1 MKTFSNLGL
10 SDEIVSI
17 LHDLE
22 ITTPTEIQARAI
34 PLVLRGEDVV
44 GLSQTGT
51 GKTYAFA
58 LPIIQNTTQEPY
70 VQSIVLCPTR
80 ELAEQILLEVR
91 KVTSNL
97 EGVRAIAVYGGADMQ
112 RQIYSLKRGAHI
124 VIGTP
129 GRVLDHIK
137 RRTLKLGLVEH
148 VVLDEADE
156 MLNMGFRD
164 DIEEILR
171 NTPKDRQTVMFSA
184 TMSKDIMAITNRF
197 MRKPITIQVGSPNTT
212 IASVKQS
219 YFVCPKDKKK
229 RTLYALLTQLPR
241 GRTIIFCNTKKM
253 VDSVQLYLQKM
264 GFMALALHGDMPQP
278 IRKRVMNEYKAEL
291 NNLLVTT
298 DIAARGIDVKD
309 IMHVINFDLPQNNE
323 YYIHRVGRTGRA
335 GKSGNAYTLL
345 NNPEQVKEILEIEK
359 KTHSKI
365 TASTLTLDENAGVVK
380 REANKP
386 RGKKLNIKSRE
397 KRAIISGKTTG
408 SRYNDKISINGSS
421 KLGKKRKTLRNTHHP
436 KKQNSSAVSKN

>member
-1 MKTFSNLGL
+1 MKSFNNLGL
-10 SDEIVSI
+10 NDDIVSI

-34 PLVLRGEDVV
+34 PIVLGGEDIV

-58 LPIIQNTTQEPY
+58 LPIIQNTIPEKY
-70 VQSIVLCPTR
+70 VQSLVLCPTR
-80 ELAEQILLEVR
+80 ELAEQILLEV
-91 KVTSNL
+91 KKITSHL
-97 EGVRAIAVYGGADMQ
+97 DGVRAVAVYGGADMQ
-112 RQIYSLKRGAHI
+112 RQIYNLKRGANI

-137 RRTLKLGLVEH
+137 RKTLKLGLVEH

-156 MLNMGFRD
+156 MLNMGFRA

-171 NTPKDRQTVMFSA
+171 NTPPTRQTIMFSA
-184 TMSKDIMAITNRF
+184 TMSKDIMAITRNF
-197 MRKPITIQVGSPNTT
+197 MKKPTTIQVGSPNTT
-212 IASVKQS
+212 IASIKQS

-229 RTLYALLTQLPR
+229 RALHALLSELPR

-253 VDSVQLYLQKM
+253 VDSVQVYLKKM
-264 GFMALALHGDMPQP
+264 GFMALALHGDMPQGV
-278 IRKRVMNEYKAEL
+278 RKRVMNEYKAEL

-335 GKSGNAYTLL
+335 GKTGNAYTLL
-345 NNPEQVKEILEIEK
+345 NTPEQIRDIQEIEK
-359 KTHSKI
+359 KTKSKI
-365 TASTLTLDENAGVVK
+365 TASTLTLNGNVS
-380 REANKP
+380 EAKPVQNKP
-386 RGKKLNIKSRE
+386 RGKKLNIKPRE
-397 KRAIISGKTTG
+397 KRAIIAGKTTG
-408 SRYNDKISINGSS
+408 SRYNDHISINGSS
-421 KLGKKRKTLRNTHHP
+421 KMGKKRRTLRNTHHA
-436 KKQNSSAVSKN
+436 KKQNRNSK

>member
-1 MKTFSNLGL
+1 MKSFNDLGL
-10 SDEIVSI
+10 NGDIVSI

-34 PLVLRGEDVV
+34 PIVLGGEDIV

-58 LPIIQNTTQEPY
+58 LPIIQNTIPEKY
-70 VQSIVLCPTR
+70 VQSLVLCPTR
-80 ELAEQILLEVR
+80 ELAEQILLEV
-91 KVTSNL
+91 KKITSHL
-97 EGVRAIAVYGGADMQ
+97 DGVRAVAVYGGADMQ
-112 RQIYSLKRGAHI
+112 RQIYNLKRGANI

-137 RRTLKLGLVEH
+137 RKTLKLGLVEH

-156 MLNMGFRD
+156 MLNMGFRA

-171 NTPKDRQTVMFSA
+171 NTPPTRQTIMFSA
-184 TMSKDIMAITNRF
+184 TMSKDIMAITRNF
-197 MRKPITIQVGSPNTT
+197 MKKPTTIQVGSPNTT
-212 IASVKQS
+212 IASIKQS

-229 RTLYALLTQLPR
+229 RALHALLSELPR

-253 VDSVQLYLQKM
+253 VDSVQVYLKKM
-264 GFMALALHGDMPQP
+264 GFMALALHGDMPQGV
-278 IRKRVMNEYKAEL
+278 RKRVMNEYKAEL

-335 GKSGNAYTLL
+335 GKTGNAYTLL
-345 NNPEQVKEILEIEK
+345 NTPEQIRDIQEIEK
-359 KTHSKI
+359 KTKSKI
-365 TASTLTLDENAGVVK
+365 TASTLTLNGNVS
-380 REANKP
+380 EAKPVQNKP
-386 RGKKLNIKSRE
+386 RGKKLNIKPRE
-397 KRAIISGKTTG
+397 KRAIIAGKTTG
-408 SRYNDKISINGSS
+408 SRYNDHISINGSS
-421 KLGKKRKTLRNTHHP
+421 KMGKKRRTLRNTHHA
-436 KKQNSSAVSKN
+436 KKQNRNSK

>member
-1 MKTFSNLGL
+1 MKSFNDLGL
-10 SDEIVSI
+10 NGDIVSI

-34 PLVLRGEDVV
+34 PIVLGGEDIV

-58 LPIIQNTTQEPY
+58 LPIIQNTTPEKY
-70 VQSIVLCPTR
+70 VQSLVLCPTR
-80 ELAEQILLEVR
+80 ELAEQILLEV
-91 KVTSNL
+91 KKITSHL
-97 EGVRAIAVYGGADMQ
+97 DGVRAVAVYGGADMQ
-112 RQIYSLKRGAHI
+112 RQIYNLKRGANI

-137 RRTLKLGLVEH
+137 RKTLKLGLVEH

-156 MLNMGFRD
+156 MLNMGFRA

-171 NTPKDRQTVMFSA
+171 NTPPTRQTIMFSA
-184 TMSKDIMAITNRF
+184 TMSKDIMAITRNF
-197 MRKPITIQVGSPNTT
+197 MKKPTTIQVGSPNTT
-212 IASVKQS
+212 IASIKQS

-229 RTLYALLTQLPR
+229 RALHALLSELPR

-253 VDSVQLYLQKM
+253 VDSVQVYLKKM
-264 GFMALALHGDMPQP
+264 GFMALALHGDMPQGV
-278 IRKRVMNEYKAEL
+278 RKRVMNEYKAEL

-335 GKSGNAYTLL
+335 GKTGNAYTLL
-345 NNPEQVKEILEIEK
+345 NTPEQIRDIQEIEK
-359 KTHSKI
+359 KTKSKI
-365 TASTLTLDENAGVVK
+365 TASTLTLNGNVS
-380 REANKP
+380 EAKPVQNKP
-386 RGKKLNIKSRE
+386 RGKKLNIKPRE
-397 KRAIISGKTTG
+397 KRAIIAGKTTG
-408 SRYNDKISINGSS
+408 SRYNDHISINGSS
-421 KLGKKRKTLRNTHHP
+421 KMGKKRRTLRNTHHA
-436 KKQNSSAVSKN
+436 KKQNRNSK

>member
-1 MKTFSNLGL
+1 MKTFQNLGL
-10 SDEIVSI
+10 NSEIEDI
-17 LHDLE
+17 LHDLD
-22 ITTPTEIQARAI
+22 ITSPTEIQARAI

-58 LPIIQNTTQEPY
+58 LPIIQNTTPQKY

-80 ELAEQILLEVR
+80 ELAEQILLEFK
-91 KVTSNL
+91 KVTSHL
-97 EGVRAIAVYGGADMQ
+97 DGVRAIAVYGGADMQ
-112 RQIYSLKRGAHI
+112 RQIYNLKRGANI

-137 RRTLKLGLVEH
+137 RKTLKLGLVER

-156 MLNMGFRD
+156 MLNMGFRA
-164 DIEEILR
+164 DIEEILH
-171 NTPKDRQTVMFSA
+171 NTPTDRQTIMFSA
-184 TMSKDIMAITNRF
+184 TMSKDIMAITRNF
-197 MRKPITIQVGSPNTT
+197 MKKPATIQVGSPNTT
-212 IASVKQS
+212 IASIKQS
-219 YFVCPKDKKK
+219 YYVCPKDKKK
-229 RTLYALLTQLPR
+229 RTLHALLNELPR

-253 VDSVQLYLQKM
+253 VDSVQVYLRKM
-264 GFMALALHGDMPQP
+264 GFQALALHGDMPQNV
-278 IRKRVMNEYKAEL
+278 RKRVMNEYKAEL

-345 NNPEQVKEILEIEK
+345 NTPDQIRDIQEIEK
-359 KTHSKI
+359 KTNSKI
-365 TASTLTLDENAGVVK
+365 TASTLTLDDNTSTVK
-380 REANKP
+380 PTTSKP

-397 KRAIISGKTTG
+397 KRAIISGKTSGT
-408 SRYNDKISINGSS
+408 RYNDKISINGSS
-421 KLGKKRKTLRNTHHP
+421 KMGKKRRTLRNTHHA
-436 KKQNSSAVSKN
+436 KKQNKTTK

>member
-1 MKTFSNLGL
+1 MKLFSDLGL
-10 SDEIVSI
+10 SSDIVAI
-17 LHDLE
+17 LRDLE
-22 ITTPTEIQARAI
+22 ITSPTEIQTRAI
-34 PLVLRGEDVV
+34 PTVLEGKDIV

-51 GKTYAFA
+51 GKTFAFA
-58 LPIIQNTTQEPY
+58 LPIIQNTTPQKY

-80 ELAEQILLEVR
+80 ELAEQILLEVK
-91 KVTSNL
+91 KVTSRL
-97 EGVRAIAVYGGADMQ
+97 EGVRAVAVYGGADMQ
-112 RQIYSLKRGAHI
+112 RQIYNLKRGANI

-129 GRVLDHIK
+129 GRILDHIK
-137 RRTLKLGLVEH
+137 RKTLKLGLVER

-156 MLNMGFRD
+156 MLNMGFRA

-171 NTPKDRQTVMFSA
+171 NTPPTRQTIMFSA
-184 TMSKDIMAITNRF
+184 TMSKDIMSITKNF
-197 MRKPITIQVGSPNTT
+197 MKKPTTIQVGSPNTT
-212 IASVKQS
+212 IASIKQS

-229 RTLYALLTQLPR
+229 RALHALLSELPR

-253 VDSVQLYLQKM
+253 VDSVQVYLRKM
-264 GFMALALHGDMPQP
+264 GFMALALHGDMPQNV
-278 IRKRVMNEYKAEL
+278 RKRVMNEYKAEL

-345 NNPEQVKEILEIEK
+345 NTPEQIADIQEIEK
-359 KTHSKI
+359 KTKSKI
-365 TASTLTLDENAGVVK
+365 TASSLTLNGNTSKPEPTQ
-380 REANKP
+380 NKP

-397 KRAIISGKTTG
+397 KRAIISGRTTG
-408 SRYNDKISINGSS
+408 SRYNDKISINGGS
-421 KLGKKRKTLRNTHHP
+421 KLGKKRRTLRNTHHT
-436 KKQNSSAVSKN
+436 KKQNRTAQN